1 MIAEPCVE
9 EKHAGRKP
17 EMIKQTNEAP
27 DQKPEWRG
35 QTVRCGGE
43 AGEGQRWGSR
53 SGSIPEK

>member
-1 MIAEPCVE
+1 VE